1 MAEQIG
7 IVKQNMQAWDP
18 ELGTLVNKQV
28 PILPPSARCEHSGPE
43 KSIQHLAGRDAH
55 RSAVKL
61 ATVMSS

>member
-28 PILPPSARCEHSGPE
+28 PIC
-43 KSIQHLAGRDAH
+43 H
-55 RSAVKL
+55 RPRVVNIPVLRNLSNISQAETPIVQQ
-61 ATVMSS
+61 